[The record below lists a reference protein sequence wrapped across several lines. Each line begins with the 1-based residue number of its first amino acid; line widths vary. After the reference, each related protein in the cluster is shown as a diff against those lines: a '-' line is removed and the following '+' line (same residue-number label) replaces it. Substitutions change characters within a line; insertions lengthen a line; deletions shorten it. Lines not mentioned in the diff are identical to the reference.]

1 MLRGR
6 LTRTLWILMWLT
18 WLGFMAQQAAGV
30 ERLSG
35 TWMLI
40 VLRGA
45 PLLFFLWA
53 AVSDNMRLLI
63 WYELLLLFRF
73 ISAVEAA
80 FAHQADSLSVAG
92 LMLVVANFAA
102 VLLYIRYRG
111 RELRGA

>member
-1 MLRGR
+1 
-6 LTRTLWILMWLT
+6 MWLT
-18 WLGFMAQQAAGV
+18 WLGFMLQQAASV

-35 TWMLI
+35 TWVLI
-40 VLRGA
+40 ALRGV

-53 AVSDNMRLLI
+53 AVSDSMRLLI

-80 FAHQADSLSVAG
+80 FAHQSDPLSVAG
-92 LMLVVANFAA
+92 LTLVVTNFTA